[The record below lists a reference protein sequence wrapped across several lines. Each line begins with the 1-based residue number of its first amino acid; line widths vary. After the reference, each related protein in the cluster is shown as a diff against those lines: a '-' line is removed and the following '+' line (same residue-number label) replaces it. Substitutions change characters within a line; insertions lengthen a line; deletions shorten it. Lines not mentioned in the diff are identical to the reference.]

1 MRTLSAI
8 LLVGL
13 VIPLFGQGPAASF
26 DVASIRP
33 SAPGTRQRILIEPG
47 GRFLAEGVSLKLLIA
62 SAWQLAQYQMSG
74 GETWTASEPWTV
86 QATADG
92 ITVPSW
98 SPPFLPEI
106 IAARVRSL
114 VSDRFALQIHH
125 ETRELAVY
133 RLSISKNGPKL
144 KVTQSPEPSQRD
156 SPEGSPRT
164 IGRGEHPEDV
174 IPAPG
179 RAMAGP
185 GTVIASAIPM
195 QQLIT
200 LLGRWMERP
209 IIDKTGLTG
218 YVDVRLRFAPETA
231 PRPSPIQPS
240 PDGAVPSP
248 SDDPSIF
255 TAVEEQLGLKLE
267 PAKEPVDVLVID
279 SARKPLEN

>member
-8 LLVGL
+8 LVVGL
-13 VIPLFGQGPAASF
+13 VFPIFAQGPAASF
-26 DVASIRP
+26 DVASIKP

-47 GRFLAEGVSLKLLIA
+47 GGFFAEGVSLKLLIA

-74 GETWTASEPWTV
+74 GDNWTASEPWTV
-86 QATADG
+86 EAAAEG

-98 SPPFLPEI
+98 SPPFFPEI

-114 VSDRFALQIHH
+114 VSVRFALQVHH

-133 RLSISKNGPKL
+133 RLSIGRNGTKL
-144 KVTQSPEPSQRD
+144 KVTQKPQPSQRD
-156 SPEGSPRT
+156 TTEGSPRT
-164 IGRGEHPEDV
+164 GGRGGHLEDM
-174 IPAPG
+174 IPAAG

-185 GTVIASAIPM
+185 GTLIASAIPM

-200 LLGRWMERP
+200 LLGRWMDRP
-209 IIDKTGLTG
+209 IINKTGLTG

-231 PRPSPIQPS
+231 PRPSQVQPS
-240 PDGAVPSP
+240 PDGAPAP

-279 SARKPLEN
+279 SAQRPTAN